1 MRIIS
6 FIPLRSGSK
15 SIPLKNIKPIAG
27 KPLAQWV
34 IDASNKSK
42 YINDTFISIDD
53 KIISDNLIDCEIFWR
68 SKETATDEASSES
81 ALIEFSDKL
90 NPEDLIVFIQATSPL
105 LKSEE
110 IDKGIE
116 MILSGD
122 YDSVL
127 SVVKQKRFIW
137 NDDSTPTYDLSNRP
151 RRQEW
156 SGYLVE
162 NGAFYISRVKDIL
175 KSRCRISGRIG
186 MVECSEESY
195 YEIDEPSDWIIVE
208 NLLNKNE
215 SLSNIKLL

>member
-53 KIISDNLIDCEIFWR
+53 KVISDSLIDCEIFWR

-81 ALIEFSDKL
+81 ALIEFCEKL
-90 NPEDLIVFIQATSPL
+90 KKDDIVVFIQATSPL

-116 MILSGD
+116 MVLSGD
-122 YDSVL
+122 YNSVL
-127 SVVKQKRFIW
+127 SVVRQKRFIW
-137 NDDSTPTYDLSNRP
+137 NDDSTPTYDLNNRP

-156 SGYLVE
+156 DGYLVE
-162 NGAFYISRVKDIL
+162 NGAFYISRVNDIL
-175 KSRCRISGRIG
+175 NSKCRISGKIG

-195 YEIDEPSDWIIVE
+195 HEIDEPSDWVIVE
-208 NLLNKNE
+208 NLL
-215 SLSNIKLL
+215 KLKK

>member
-34 IDASNKSK
+34 IDACKNSK

-53 KIISDNLIDCEIFWR
+53 KIISDSLINCEIFWR
-68 SKETATDEASSES
+68 SKETSTDEASSES
-81 ALIEFSDKL
+81 ALIEFIEKL

-122 YDSVL
+122 YNSVL
-127 SVVKQKRFIW
+127 SVVRQKRFIW
-137 NDDSTPTYDLSNRP
+137 NDNSTPTYDLNNRP

-156 SGYLVE
+156 NGYLVE
-162 NGAFYISRVKDIL
+162 NGAFYINRVKHIL
-175 KSRCRISGRIG
+175 ESRCRISGKVG

-208 NLLNKNE
+208 NLL
-215 SLSNIKLL
+215 KLKK

>member
-27 KPLAQWV
+27 KPLAQWAV
-34 IDASNKSK
+34 DSSCQSK
-42 YINDTFISIDD
+42 YVNDTFISIDD
-53 KIISDNLIDCEIFWR
+53 KIISDNLINCEIFWR

-81 ALIEFSDKL
+81 ALIEFCNKL

-116 MILSGD
+116 MLLSGD

-127 SVVKQKRFIW
+127 SVVRQKRFIW
-137 NDDSTPTYDLSNRP
+137 NDDSTPTYDLKRRP

-162 NGAFYISRVKDIL
+162 NGAFYISRVEDIL
-175 KSRCRISGRIG
+175 KSKCRISGKIG
-186 MVECSEESY
+186 MIECSEESY
-195 YEIDEPSDWIIVE
+195 YEIDEPFDWIIVE
-208 NLLNKNE
+208 NLLK
-215 SLSNIKLL
+215 SRYDNIY

>member
-27 KPLAQWV
+27 KPLAKWV
-34 IDASNKSK
+34 IDASNNSK

-81 ALIEFSDKL
+81 ALIEFCEQI
-90 NPEDLIVFIQATSPL
+90 NPDDIVVFIQATSPL

-127 SVVKQKRFIW
+127 SVVRQKRFIW
-137 NDDSTPTYDLSNRP
+137 NNSTPTYDLKRRP

-162 NGAFYISRVKDIL
+162 NGAFYISRVEDIL
-175 KSRCRISGRIG
+175 KSKCRISGKIG

-208 NLLNKNE
+208 NLL
-215 SLSNIKLL
+215 KLTK

>member
-1 MRIIS
+1 MIIT

-15 SIPLKNIKPIAG
+15 SIPLKNIKDIAG

-34 IDASNKSK
+34 IDSSNSSK
-42 YINDTFISIDD
+42 YINKTFISIDSD
-53 KIISDNLIDCEIFWR
+53 IISNKLKDVNIFWR
-68 SKETATDEASSES
+68 SKETSTDEASSEL
-81 ALIEFSDKL
+81 ALLEFCEKQDSD
-90 NPEDLIVFIQATSPL
+90 DIIVFIQATSPL
-105 LKSEE
+105 LKTEE

-127 SVVKQKRFIW
+127 SVVRQKRFVW
-137 NDDSTPTYDLSNRP
+137 NNDSTPTYDLNNRP

-162 NGAFYISRVKDIL
+162 NGAFYISRVSDIL
-175 KSRCRISGRIG
+175 RSKCRISGRIG

-208 NLLNKNE
+208 NLL
-215 SLSNIKLL
+215 KL